1 MNQEKS
7 SNRWTMRN
15 IITLAIFTFIIVLV
29 INLDSML
36 LNLLIT
42 PLGAYYVVAGVSAII
57 CGPFYMVMVNKIA
70 KPGVFFFTCLL
81 SGLIFLLTGYF
92 ISTVIFI
99 IAGVIGEI
107 CMLGKDA
114 YKNFNRN
121 LIGYFIYMLGYIGGL
136 LLPMLLFREQYLDW
150 YSQYADS
157 TAVDVMLQF
166 FSSAA
171 GPLTALGIMIVGC
184 IIGGFIG
191 KMILNRH
198 VKKARI

>member
-70 KPGVFFFTCLL
+70 KPGVFFLH
-81 SGLIFLLTGYF
+81 
-92 ISTVIFI
+92 
-99 IAGVIGEI
+99 
-107 CMLGKDA
+107 A
-114 YKNFNRN
+114 YC
-121 LIGYFIYMLGYIGGL
+121 
-136 LLPMLLFREQYLDW
+136 P
-150 YSQYADS
+150 A
-157 TAVDVMLQF
+157 
-166 FSSAA
+166 
-171 GPLTALGIMIVGC
+171 
-184 IIGGFIG
+184 
-191 KMILNRH
+191 
-198 VKKARI
+198 